1 MLIKIN
7 FKYIYI
13 NFYKK
18 LKIKNIK
25 NLINNIFKNK
35 KVYSVVLSHTE
46 KGTYYSILEKNR
58 FGFMKIIKYFKY
70 QDDALNYIYNVLLK
84 K

>member
-1 MLIKIN
+1 MKDM
-7 FKYIYI
+7 
-13 NFYKK
+13 
-18 LKIKNIK
+18 K
-25 NLINNIFKNK
+25 NLINNILKSK

-46 KGTYYSILEKNR
+46 KGTCYLILEKNR
-58 FGFMKIIKYFKY
+58 FGFMKIIKSFKY